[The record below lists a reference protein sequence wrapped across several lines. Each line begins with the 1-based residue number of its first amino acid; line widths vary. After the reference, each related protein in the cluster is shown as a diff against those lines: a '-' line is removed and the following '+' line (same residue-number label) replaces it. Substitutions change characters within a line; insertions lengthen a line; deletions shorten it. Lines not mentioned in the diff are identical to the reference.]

1 MRKIKL
7 FVFIVLLGN
16 FSDCL
21 QHGTHKKFTAI
32 KSNKKVAK
40 KIYYLD
46 YLRYTITVENKK
58 FFKNSS
64 LFALLN
70 DK

>member
-1 MRKIKL
+1 MQKIKS
-7 FVFIVLLGN
+7 FVVFVLLGN

-21 QHGTHKKFTAI
+21 QHGTHKTFPAI
-32 KSNKKVAK
+32 KSNKIVTK
-40 KIYYLD
+40 KIYYLN
-46 YLRYTITVENKK
+46 YLLYTITVEDMN